1 MMDLTESLRRILS
14 SVEPSPEEKEGAQR
28 SHRYLREILL
38 TGNMESVI
46 LDHFLSGS
54 YPRATAIRPLD
65 DVDVIFVVD
74 PGHWKMPSVGVLP
87 APSAVLQTFKRA
99 LERRYPETE
108 LRVQRRSIR
117 LQMWHL
123 NVDVVPA
130 VSADGRGSERLLI
143 PDAENDGWIRSA
155 PKIHGALATEIN
167 QRQGDLFK
175 PLVKL
180 LKTWNLG
187 APEELRFKSF
197 CVETIAARLFASA
210 RLRSLQTGLVQF
222 FDFVCYIGGG
232 PCEYPWGGDRGMSL
246 RLGDCVVPDM
256 AEGMNVA
263 ASVTRQGRE
272 CFLRRAAASR
282 ERILQAEQ
290 ARTWNE
296 AERKIEQAF
305 GSHLRELG
313 W

>member
-1 MMDLTESLRRILS
+1 MGDLTDSLSRILR
-14 SVEPSPEEKEGAQR
+14 SVEPSEEEKAGAQR
-28 SHRYLREILL
+28 SHHYLRDILL
-38 TGNMESVI
+38 TGNMESI
-46 LDHFLSGS
+46 IRDHFLSGS

-74 PGHWKMPSVGVLP
+74 PGHWKTPNFGALP
-87 APSAVLQTFKRA
+87 APSAVLRTFERA
-99 LERRYPETE
+99 LARRYQATM

-143 PDAENDGWIRSA
+143 PDAENDTWIRSA

-167 QRQGDLFK
+167 QRHEGLFK

-197 CVETIAARLFASA
+197 CVETIAARLFESA
-210 RLRSLQTGLVQF
+210 RLNSLQTGLVQF
-222 FDFVCYIGGG
+222 FDFVCYIGGE
-232 PCEYPWGGDRGMSL
+232 PCKYSWNDDRGISL
-246 RLGDCVVPDM
+246 RFGDCVVPDM

-263 ASVTRQGRE
+263 ASVTRRGRE
-272 CFLRRAAASR
+272 CFLRRAATSR
-282 ERILQAEQ
+282 DRILQAER
-290 ARTWNE
+290 ARTWDD

-305 GSHLRELG
+305 GSHLRALG
-313 W
+313 

>member
-1 MMDLTESLRRILS
+1 MRDLTDSLIRVLRC
-14 SVEPSPEEKEGAQR
+14 VEPSAEEKEGAQR

-38 TGNMESVI
+38 TGKMESI
-46 LDHFLSGS
+46 IQHHFLSGS

-74 PGHWKMPSVGVLP
+74 PDHWKTPSSSGLP
-87 APSAVLQTFKRA
+87 VPSAVLQTFERA
-99 LERRYPETE
+99 LARRYRETQ

-117 LQMWHL
+117 LQMQHL

-130 VSADGRGSERLLI
+130 ISMDRGGSERLLI
-143 PDAENDGWIRSA
+143 PDAEKDTWIRSA
-155 PKIHGALATEIN
+155 PKLHGALATELN
-167 QRQGDLFK
+167 QRHGELFK

-197 CVETIAARLFASA
+197 CIETIAARLFASTK
-210 RLRSLQTGLVQF
+210 LRSFQIGLAKF
-222 FDFVCYIGGG
+222 FDFVCYIGGVR
-232 PCEYPWGGDRGMSL
+232 CEFQWTGDRGMSL
-246 RLGDCVVPDM
+246 HLGNCIVPDT
-256 AEGMNVA
+256 AEGTNVA

-272 CFLRRAAASR
+272 YFLRRAVDSR
-282 ERILQAEQ
+282 DLIFQAEQ
-290 ARTWNE
+290 ARTWKG
-296 AERKIEQAF
+296 AERKIEEAF

>member
-1 MMDLTESLRRILS
+1 MRDLTDLLRRILS
-14 SVEPSPEEKEGAQR
+14 SVEPSQEETEGAQR
-28 SHRYLREILL
+28 SHRYLRDILV
-38 TGNMESVI
+38 TGNMESI
-46 LDHFLSGS
+46 IRDHFLSGS

-65 DVDVIFVVD
+65 DVDIIFVVD
-74 PGHWKMPSVGVLP
+74 PGHWKTPSVGAFP
-87 APSAVLQTFKRA
+87 DPGAVLQTFKRA
-99 LERRYPETE
+99 LQWRYPETE

-130 VSADGRGSERLLI
+130 LSADGRGSERLLI

-167 QRQGDLFK
+167 QRQGELFK

-180 LKTWNLG
+180 LKTWNRG

-232 PCEYPWGGDRGMSL
+232 PCEYSWGGDRGMSL
-246 RLGDCVVPDM
+246 RFGNCVVPDT

-282 ERILQAEQ
+282 KRILQAEQ